1 MCGTGAMVGL
11 RFRFDVSNR
20 KPRTVGIG
28 ATSIR
33 GYQLCGRHLVSE
45 TKTKGTR
52 DKQKQSKTVK
62 QTEGLEGKMACK
74 QPKVLI
80 NTVDH
85 FKFAKSE

>member
-1 MCGTGAMVGL
+1 MVGP
-11 RFRFDVSNR
+11 RFGFDVSNR
-20 KPRTVGIG
+20 KLRTVGIG

-45 TKTKGTR
+45 TKTRRHTR
-52 DKQKQSKTVK
+52 QTKAIKKPVK

-74 QPKVLI
+74 QPKVFI